1 MLNKK
6 FIPAIYSVKI
16 KKITVQVTLIKN
28 LNCDFSVN
36 IILDSSKL
44 ILAQSL
50 DHHFG
55 YSTTDWNQLNPEADK
70 VGS

>member
-1 MLNKK
+1 MLSKK

-44 ILAQSL
+44 TLAQ
-50 DHHFG
+50 
-55 YSTTDWNQLNPEADK
+55 
-70 VGS
+70 